1 MYESSFFKII
11 TGSFTCTCLAGYSGD
26 GKTCLPLPDKPMDIK
41 VTAINPNEVTVTWY
55 VANDT
60 IIRYFTVEYK
70 WFDKEWQF
78 VKIQPNRTQAHL
90 KDLDSDS
97 SYLVRIGKSCMWL
110 WEANTCNLFSTLL
123 QFKLNSDAARFTM
136 HPRIKPG
143 LQQIRLLWILTS
155 DWLKLRGSHAI
166 HGSYVTYI
174 GPVKRATCIC
184 TNFVAKTRT
193 TLGFFL
199 FADLNVR
206 SILQPADGY

>member
-41 VTAINPNEVTVTWY
+41 VTAINPNEVTVTWN
-55 VANDT
+55 VADDT
-60 IIRYFTVEYK
+60 KIRFFTVEYK

-97 SYLVRIGKSCMWL
+97 TYLVRIGKSCDYGKQTR
-110 WEANTCNLFSTLL
+110 ATCFATLL

-143 LQQIRLLWILTS
+143 LQEIRLL
-155 DWLKLRGSHAI
+155 
-166 HGSYVTYI
+166 
-174 GPVKRATCIC
+174 
-184 TNFVAKTRT
+184 
-193 TLGFFL
+193 
-199 FADLNVR
+199 
-206 SILQPADGY
+206 